1 MSPSV
6 SGGLRSRTSSATS
19 PPPASRRSSADV
31 KPTDS
36 QRGQASPRAQ
46 GRPLRLGAVS
56 YLNTKPLVY
65 GLDAHPEEFDVR
77 FDVPAKCAELL
88 HEGRVDLGLIP
99 AIEYLHGHYA
109 IVPDISIAS
118 DGPVAT
124 VAVFTRKPVR
134 DIETLA
140 LDLSSRTS
148 VALTRVLCAKHWHIT
163 PKFTPAQPDLEAML
177 QRADAALVFGDP
189 AFEIDAAKHDVTK
202 IDLGAEWQ
210 ALTGLPFVY
219 AMWVGRPGAATAEHC
234 RALRA
239 ARDAGVA
246 HLPQIAK
253 EVGGGNA
260 SQEQRALVYLRDNLK
275 YGLGQSEQAGL
286 RRFHEL

>member
-1 MSPSV
+1 MK
-6 SGGLRSRTSSATS
+6 T
-19 PPPASRRSSADV
+19 
-31 KPTDS
+31 
-36 QRGQASPRAQ
+36 
-46 GRPLRLGAVS
+46 LRLGAVS

-65 GLDAHPEEFDVR
+65 GLDAHPDQFDVR

-99 AIEYLHGHYA
+99 AIEYLRGKYA

-124 VAVFTRKPVR
+124 VAVFTRKPIGEV
-134 DIETLA
+134 ETLA

-148 VALTRVLCAKHWHIT
+148 VALTRVLCAKKWNIA

-177 QRADAALVFGDP
+177 RRADAALVIGDP
-189 AFEIDAAKHDVTK
+189 AFDVDPAKHDVTK
-202 IDLGAEWQ
+202 IDLGAEWK

-219 AMWVGRPGAATAEHC
+219 AMWVGRPAAATPEQC
-234 RALRA
+234 RALKQ

-246 HLPQIAK
+246 HLPKIAAQ
-253 EVGGGNA
+253 VGNGNPRV
-260 SQEQRALVYLRDNLK
+260 EQRVLSYLRDNLK
-275 YGLGQSEQAGL
+275 YGLGKPEQAGL
-286 RRFHEL
+286 RRFHELAAEIGVVPGLEPLRFYER